1 MATFELGYALSSE
14 EHDPH
19 HLVRWA
25 QRAET
30 AGFTFALI
38 SDHYHPGSDADAR
51 CVGHQWWPTM
61 RSRRQSRLGG
71 ALHEKSRSSRLR
83 PECTRGH
90 LVLRR
95 SGGAATQPSRGIRP
109 GD

>member
-25 QRAET
+25 QRAEA

-38 SDHYHPGSDADAR
+38 SDHYHPGSIGRGRA
-51 CVGHQWWPTM
+51 
-61 RSRRQSRLGG
+61 
-71 ALHEKSRSSRLR
+71 RSS
-83 PECTRGH
+83 
-90 LVLRR
+90 
-95 SGGAATQPSRGIRP
+95 GA
-109 GD
+109 